1 MALVS
6 LCMTAVLSILG
17 QPATGGL
24 GSARVAVVD
33 IPAVS
38 QRYLRTADLEAQFE
52 QHRIKFTEQRDALRQ
67 KIERTGRS
75 LQEEF
80 KPGSDEFETR
90 RKQLAL
96 LEAELQWYVESE
108 GQKLEAALA
117 ASLREIYNDIRAAV
131 SEVANEQGVDIVIA
145 ADRLPDETPRTTT
158 QARQQILLQKVVYWN
173 LRVDI
178 TEEVI
183 VRLNAAHK
191 ARSMAAPSGPA
202 RPPLSEVDP
211 VGGDSIGSPI
221 NPGSP

>member
-1 MALVS
+1 MGLVS
-6 LCMTAVLSILG
+6 LCMIAVLSILG

-80 KPGSDEFETR
+80 KPGTNEFETR
-90 RKQLAL
+90 RKQFAL

-117 ASLREIYNDIRAAV
+117 ASLREIYNDIHVAV
-131 SEVANEQGVDIVIA
+131 SEVAQEQGIDIVLA
-145 ADRLPDETPRTTT
+145 ADRLPDETPRTTV

-183 VRLNAAHK
+183 TRLNAAHK
-191 ARSMAAPSGPA
+191 GKRVTAPSGPG
-202 RPPLSEVDP
+202 RPPLSVEDP
-211 VGGDSIGSPI
+211 VGGDAIGSPI